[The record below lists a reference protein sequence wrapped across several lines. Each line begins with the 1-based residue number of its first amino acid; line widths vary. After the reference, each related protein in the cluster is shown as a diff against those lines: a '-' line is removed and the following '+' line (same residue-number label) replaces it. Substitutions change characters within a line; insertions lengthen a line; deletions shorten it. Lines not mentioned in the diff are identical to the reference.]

1 MIFRGGTSAA
11 AREREVW
18 RRGDSPAVTKRNFAA
33 GTDSGWDMFAQI
45 VGGSRYAAGT
55 YSPAQAY
62 ALSPYIAPSV
72 HAFASVVAART
83 FQVKRGTKPLDKH
96 PLLDLIA
103 RPNADLRTSEYELLY
118 YSAALH
124 RHGGEVFWECEYGND
139 PPKPGRTRHAK
150 ALPTKIWIWHRE
162 AVQPEINHQTRQFL
176 GWTTMLDGARHFV
189 DRLDMLHFP
198 VYDPTHHNPKGPA
211 RGTSVWQSKGLALAN
226 EIDATKWNR
235 DFFSRGIAPSVA
247 FINKDGQAIGNDPE
261 AEEEFRDKLK
271 AKLAGK
277 NGEPIALTGDWVI
290 QQLEASQRDAQF
302 TEGQNLNRKAI
313 LAGVAPPIVLGDN
326 EANYANANA
335 QIKAWLTFDV
345 IPAMTMFC
353 SRIDSAFFYEEPEL
367 WTNLS
372 TDDIAELQADKRELI
387 ASYVSLIGARHS
399 PKVAA
404 AITGLSVDP
413 DMPGY
418 GDVMV
423 SFASIPY
430 EIAAAG
436 ESVSVSKEA
445 AADDEPV
452 PVVGP
457 TVPPLPEPGSA
468 EPLRTIRILVGGD
481 NRDLDGSSVMTRA
494 DDPSEELQLLLEI
507 ITKDTAKLK
516 NKAKQFQLRA
526 AEAGVEQIGQT
537 LELDSLVAIDD
548 PRIVKLLEERGNL
561 ITSVPETVANSINDQ
576 ILAGVESGL
585 SPEEIGRGLRQSFNE
600 LSGWKSRQIS
610 RQEVGSV
617 LNGSRHVQME
627 EAGVDGREWLSSRDG
642 NVRDTPEASHVE
654 MDGEMVEGI
663 DTKYSNGL
671 RYPQDP
677 EGDNAEV
684 QGCRCI
690 EMMVIGGSRGHR
702 CKAHMRAL
710 AAIEIRA
717 AKQEAEKQ
725 IAAVLRGRK
734 VGQLAPAEFDRVK
747 ALRLAGEIDEREGMW
762 RAVARAKNVRLIE
775 RQMSD
780 AVSSI
785 IHGWRSEVLKALAEK
800 GIAK

>member
-1 MIFRGGTSAA
+1 VVQQIFGTG
-11 AREREVW
+11 RH
-18 RRGDSPAVTKRNFAA
+18 
-33 GTDSGWDMFAQI
+33 
-45 VGGSRYAAGT
+45 AAGT

-62 ALSPYIAPSV
+62 ALSPYVAPSV

-83 FQVKRGTKPLDKH
+83 FQVKRGTKPLDTH

-124 RHGGEVFWECEYGND
+124 RHAGEVFWECEYGND
-139 PPKPGRTRHAK
+139 PKKPGKARHPK

-162 AVQPEINHQTRQFL
+162 VVNPEFDSRTREFL
-176 GWTTMLDGARHFV
+176 GWTTRLDGIPHFV

-198 VYDPTHHNPKGPA
+198 VYDPTQHNPKGPA
-211 RGTSVWQSKGLALAN
+211 RGTSVWQSKRLSLAN
-226 EIDATKWNR
+226 EIDASKWNR

-247 FINKDGQAIGNDPE
+247 FINKDGQAISDDPE
-261 AEEEFRDKLK
+261 AEEQFREKLK

-353 SRIDSAFFYEEPEL
+353 SRIDSAFFYDEPEL
-367 WTNLS
+367 WSNLS
-372 TDDIAELQADKRELI
+372 TDDIAELQADKLALI
-387 ASYVSLIGARHS
+387 TAYCTLIGTRHS
-399 PKVAA
+399 PKAA
-404 AITGLSVDP
+404 AEMVGLSVDP

-418 GDVMV
+418 NDVTT
-423 SFASIPY
+423 SFSQIPW
-430 EIAAAG
+430 EFAAG
-436 ESVSVSKEA
+436 GQSVSISKADEDPALIEA
-445 AADDEPV
+445 TTPADVPA
-452 PVVGP
+452 PVVEP
-457 TVPPLPEPGSA
+457 ASPEPT
-468 EPLRTIRILVGGD
+468 RTIRILL
-481 NRDLDGSSVMTRA
+481 NEESRIAPMTRA
-494 DDPSEELQLLLEI
+494 DEDESEQLQLLLEI

-516 NKAKQFQLRA
+516 NKAKQFQLQVA
-526 AEAGVEQIGQT
+526 KAGVEQIGNALD
-537 LELDSLVAIDD
+537 LETLVAIDD

-561 ITSVPETVANSINDQ
+561 ITSVPETVANSINDM
-576 ILAGVESGL
+576 ILADVEEGL
-585 SPEEIGRGLRQSFNE
+585 SPEEIGRHLRDSFNE
-600 LSGWKSRQIS
+600 LSGWKSQQIA

-617 LNGSRHVQME
+617 LNGSRFVQME
-627 EAGVDGREWLSSRDG
+627 ESGVESREWLSARDG
-642 NVRDTPEASHVE
+642 NERPTHGPPPEGVDGEVVE
-654 MDGEMVEGI
+654 MDE
-663 DTKYSNGL
+663 KYSNGL

-677 EGDNAEV
+677 DGDNSEV
-684 QGCRCI
+684 QGCRCA
-690 EMMVIGGSRGHR
+690 ELPVFGGSRGAR

-710 AAIEIRA
+710 ATHEIRA
-717 AKQEAEKQ
+717 AALEAERQ

-734 VGQLAPAEFDRVK
+734 IEQLAPAEFQRVK
-747 ALRLAGEIDEREGMW
+747 QLRVAAVIDEREGMW
-762 RAVARAKNVRLIE
+762 RAVVRPKNVRIIE
-775 RQMSD
+775 RQMSN
-780 AVSSI
+780 AMSSI